1 MAKTQTVTIV
11 FTDIV
16 GSTELSSRLSREDAD
31 KLRQNHFSLLRQ
43 ALAATEGTEVK
54 NLGDGIMAVFG
65 SPSAAVACGVAMQ
78 QAVEQDNRRA
88 SNPLGLR
95 VAMSC
100 GEATVEEDDY
110 YGEPVV
116 EASRICALS
125 EGGQILVA
133 ESVKSLAGRRCPHP
147 FTVLG
152 DRELKGL
159 PDPVSVC
166 EVQWEPSARSTGV
179 PLPDRLETPRGSLF
193 GFVGRQRELEGL
205 VTAAKNTTEASRTVA
220 FLCGEPGIGKT
231 SLCRRLA
238 QSAHEL
244 GVCVL
249 YGRSD
254 EDLGA
259 SYQPFIEAL
268 THLVV
273 HCDESLLDEHVSDH
287 GGALLSVVPALAKRL
302 PGIQP
307 TQSADPDSDRVRLYA
322 AVVNLLSSA
331 SVEGGLLLVIDD
343 LHWAD
348 KASLQLLRHVCAS
361 NELPKVMVLGTYRD
375 SELSAGDALSDALAS
390 ITREAPTERFDLLGL
405 EDIEII
411 AMMEAFTGQTM
422 DEDGVDFAHAVKR
435 ETEGNPFFT
444 TELLRHLGET
454 GMIHQDDAGRWVAS
468 DDLYDKG
475 LPQSVRQVVGQR
487 VDRLGED
494 VRKVLSQAA
503 VIGRDFDIEVLAA
516 VAGMDE
522 DAVLDIVEHGVQA
535 GLLTEVEG
543 VAERLSF
550 THALAQHIL
559 YEDLGAARRARAHRK
574 IADVL
579 EQFYGSALE
588 SRAAELAYHFL
599 AATKSVDVAKAVTY
613 CKMAGDQALAQ
624 VASADAV
631 GWFAQALD
639 LYPQIPADESLHCD
653 LLIGLGTAQIRSGD
667 PAHRLTLLD
676 AAAIAQA
683 VGDRDRLVAAALANN
698 RGGLGEAGQVDN
710 ERVAV
715 LEAALEAVRTDDSSE
730 RAHLLAI
737 LGSELVYD
745 SFRDRALPLMSE
757 ALAMARRLDDPLCF
771 LRVTGIVYSAPT
783 PETVE
788 ECLADLG
795 QAVTLAEAL
804 GDPKATLRAHV
815 GRANACL
822 QVADRKGF
830 DAHVDAAAALA
841 ERIGEPFVRW
851 NAKILETM
859 RSYLTGD
866 LDRSQH
872 EAEAALA
879 LGAQAVPEAMGT
891 YAVQLM
897 DIQRIRGNWSE
908 LAEMAVLM
916 AAFAAEN
923 PGMPTLRAGLS
934 ATYCD
939 LGRDDDAH
947 AVIDDDIN
955 DGFAAFPDDYMIV
968 LSLGTLAEICF
979 HLRSVDGAA
988 LVYERLAPWRSH
1000 VIALYAVVD
1009 GPVALYLGK
1018 LAALLGRG
1026 VAADGHFIEALDTSY
1041 KLDSPYWIARTQI
1054 TWARILHERGQED
1067 SGNADA
1073 MIESALNTARRY
1085 GFGGLIEQAEG
1096 LT

>member
-1 MAKTQTVTIV
+1 
-11 FTDIV
+11 
-16 GSTELSSRLSREDAD
+16 
-31 KLRQNHFSLLRQ
+31 
-43 ALAATEGTEVK
+43 
-54 NLGDGIMAVFG
+54 
-65 SPSAAVACGVAMQ
+65 
-78 QAVEQDNRRA
+78 
-88 SNPLGLR
+88 
-95 VAMSC
+95 
-100 GEATVEEDDY
+100 
-110 YGEPVV
+110 
-116 EASRICALS
+116 
-125 EGGQILVA
+125 
-133 ESVKSLAGRRCPHP
+133 
-147 FTVLG
+147 
-152 DRELKGL
+152 
-159 PDPVSVC
+159 
-166 EVQWEPSARSTGV
+166 
-179 PLPDRLETPRGSLF
+179 
-193 GFVGRQRELEGL
+193 
-205 VTAAKNTTEASRTVA
+205 
-220 FLCGEPGIGKT
+220 
-231 SLCRRLA
+231 
-238 QSAHEL
+238 
-244 GVCVL
+244 
-249 YGRSD
+249 
-254 EDLGA
+254 
-259 SYQPFIEAL
+259 
-268 THLVV
+268 
-273 HCDESLLDEHVSDH
+273 
-287 GGALLSVVPALAKRL
+287 
-302 PGIQP
+302 
-307 TQSADPDSDRVRLYA
+307 
-322 AVVNLLSSA
+322 
-331 SVEGGLLLVIDD
+331 
-343 LHWAD
+343 
-348 KASLQLLRHVCAS
+348 
-361 NELPKVMVLGTYRD
+361 
-375 SELSAGDALSDALAS
+375 
-390 ITREAPTERFDLLGL
+390 
-405 EDIEII
+405 
-411 AMMEAFTGQTM
+411 
-422 DEDGVDFAHAVKR
+422 
-435 ETEGNPFFT
+435 
-444 TELLRHLGET
+444 
-454 GMIHQDDAGRWVAS
+454 
-468 DDLYDKG
+468 
-475 LPQSVRQVVGQR
+475 VGQR

-503 VIGRDFDIEVLAA
+503 VIGREFDIEVLAA

-522 DAVLDIVEHGVQA
+522 DAVLDIVDQGVQA

-550 THALAQHIL
+550 THALVQHTL
-559 YEDLGAARRARAHRK
+559 YEDFGAARRARAHRR

-579 EQFYGSALE
+579 EQFYGQTPE
-588 SRAAELAYHFL
+588 SRAAELAHHFL

-631 GWFAQALD
+631 GWFVQALD
-639 LYPQIPADESLHCD
+639 LYPQLPADERLHCD
-653 LLIGLGTAQIRSGD
+653 LLIGLGTAQIRTGD
-667 PAHRLTLLD
+667 PAHRQTLLD

-683 VGDRDRLVAAALANN
+683 VGDRDRLVAAALENN

-715 LEAALEAVRTDDSSE
+715 LEAALEAVGTHDSSE
-730 RAHLLAI
+730 RAQLLAS
-737 LGSELVYD
+737 LGSELVFESY
-745 SFRDRALPLMSE
+745 RDRARPLMSD

-771 LRVTGIVYSAPT
+771 LRVTGIVYSAPA

-804 GDPKATLRAHV
+804 GDPKATLRAHA

-830 DAHVDAAAALA
+830 DAHVEAAVSLA
-841 ERIGEPFVRW
+841 ERVDEPFVRW
-851 NAKILETM
+851 NVKVLEAM
-859 RSYLTGD
+859 HSFLTGD

-939 LGRDDDAH
+939 LGRDDDAR
-947 AVIDDDIN
+947 ALIDDDIN
-955 DGFAAFPDDYMIV
+955 DGFAAFPDDYMV
-968 LSLGTLAEICF
+968 VMSLGTLAEICF